1 MHEGLK
7 KLRSNSDKLKAL
19 KCQLDFRK
27 KVLEQQAPKEVFF
40 LSKNKKK
47 LTCDEVVKNLLT
59 LLAVSSI
66 TDATQTFSPFR
77 ASQESL
83 VGKRIRH
90 RWKDSDGTDQ
100 WYYGNILSL
109 VPGTNDWFNI
119 QYDGEE
125 VILSLNLFVDIEK
138 GDLDIVG

>member
-1 MHEGLK
+1 M
-7 KLRSNSDKLKAL
+7 
-19 KCQLDFRK
+19 
-27 KVLEQQAPKEVFF
+27 
-40 LSKNKKK
+40 
-47 LTCDEVVKNLLT
+47 KNLLI
-59 LLAVSSI
+59 LLAVSS
-66 TDATQTFSPFR
+66 TDATQTSSPFR

-83 VGKRIRH
+83 VGKRIYH
-90 RWKDSDGTDQ
+90 RWKDSDGTEL

-119 QYDGEE
+119 QYDGED